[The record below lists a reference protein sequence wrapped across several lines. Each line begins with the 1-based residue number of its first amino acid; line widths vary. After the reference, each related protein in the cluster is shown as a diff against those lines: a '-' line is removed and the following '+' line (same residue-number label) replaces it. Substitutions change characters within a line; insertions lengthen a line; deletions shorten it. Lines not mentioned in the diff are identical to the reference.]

1 MTTLVS
7 EYFRGTTLA
16 EAKRLNFGQICWAPG
31 YYLADKITTLELVD
45 YNPKNERLN
54 RYAVAQPQ
62 QTLLFNH
69 TPVHEL
75 HLEHNEEML
84 VVKAKKRPFI
94 IASQSPIEWPP
105 GARRL
110 KEKGFVCLPIYS
122 FHPEDTPEFRE
133 RIAAME
139 YPWWIYLP
147 EDPGQMRRE
156 SFIRLDRLQ
165 VIEKNHIEPTQTA
178 LTEDSWFFISEW
190 LRYYL
195 TNQIEDVF
203 MDERKEMMS
212 KLP

>member
-54 RYAVAQPQ
+54 RYAVARPQ
-62 QTLLFNH
+62 ETLLFDH

-84 VVKAKKRPFI
+84 VLKAKKRPFI
-94 IASQSPIEWPP
+94 IASQSPIKWPP
-105 GARRL
+105 GASRL

-122 FHPEDTPEFRE
+122 FHPEDTFEFRG

-147 EDPGQMRRE
+147 EAPGQRRRE

-165 VIEKNHIEPTQTA
+165 VIEKTHIEPTQTA
-178 LTEDSWFFISEW
+178 LTEDSWFYISEW

-203 MDERKEMMS
+203 MDERKEMIS

>member
-1 MTTLVS
+1 MTSLIS
-7 EYFRGTTLA
+7 EYYRGTTQA
-16 EAKRLNFGQICWAPG
+16 EAKKLNFGQICFAPG
-31 YYLADKITTLELVD
+31 YYLTDNITTLELVD

-54 RYAVAQPQ
+54 RYAVARPQ
-62 QTLLFNH
+62 QPVLFNH
-69 TPVHEL
+69 TPVHDL

-84 VVKAKKRPFI
+84 VIKAKKRPFI
-94 IASQSPIEWPP
+94 IASHSPLEWPL
-105 GARRL
+105 GATRL
-110 KEKGFVCLPIYS
+110 KEKGFVCLPIFS
-122 FHPEDTPEFRE
+122 FHPEDTTAFKA

-139 YPWWIYLP
+139 YPCWIYLP
-147 EDPGQMRRE
+147 EDTSRNIKEG
-156 SFIRLDRLQ
+156 FIRLDRLQ